1 MPFPR
6 KLLNEGEDVILD
18 LRPHWRVLAK
28 PALSVVLA
36 AALVLVV
43 ANRIDHEAPAYAAV
57 VVLLAALAWL
67 LGRYLRW
74 ASTDFVVTT
83 DRLVHRAGALR
94 KSGREIPLERL
105 GDITVEQSL
114 FERVLGAGGLVIESG
129 GERGR
134 HHFTDVRRPFVVQH
148 TIYREIERAQARD
161 IRRLQA
167 EREPTIPEQLEKL
180 DELRRRGVITQAE
193 FERKKTQ
200 LLDRL

>member
-18 LRPHWRVLAK
+18 LRPHWRVFVK

-43 ANRIDHEAPAYAAV
+43 ANRIDHEAPTYAAV
-57 VVLLAALAWL
+57 AVLVAALVWL

-83 DRLVHRAGALR
+83 DRLVHRAGVLR

-105 GDITVEQSL
+105 GDVAVEQSL
-114 FERVLGAGGLVIESG
+114 WERVLGAGTVVIESG
-129 GERGR
+129 GERGSQQ
-134 HHFTDVRRPFVVQH
+134 FTDIRRPFVVQH
-148 TIYREIERAQARD
+148 TIYREIDRAQARD

-193 FERKKTQ
+193 FELKKTQ